1 MTPVFEALARHASE
15 RPDDIAFRDDLGCI
29 TWQGLARRVAGLAH
43 TLADAPNIIGIAL
56 AGGIDYV
63 VADLAVTL
71 SGRRQVPLPF
81 FFSHEQNAHILMDAK
96 IGAVIARD
104 ASMFAALPHL
114 MVIDPARDGQ
124 ASAPLPAYQGGAER
138 VIYTSGS
145 SGKPKGV
152 IIGDRQLDASLA
164 ALADVVAAGPQDRH
178 LSILPLAQLLE
189 QICGIFL
196 PILAG
201 AETVFRFDAT
211 KALFGG
217 PIAPLVDAFTEVCPT
232 TSLLAPGILGRW
244 VAEIAAQATTA
255 PDSLRFVAVGGAS
268 SSPALIKAAH
278 DAGIPAHE
286 GYGLSECCA
295 VVAMNR
301 PGDNLA
307 GSVGQ
312 VLDGVE
318 VTLEQGEIVV
328 SGPTVMTGYLNGAA
342 APKHWHTGD
351 LGHFD
356 GDRLVIDGRKDALLV
371 TDAGRNVSPEWVE
384 QRVNADPRI
393 ISSALGLRAKDG
405 ALVLIIA
412 AGAAVDPA
420 EIAGLLN
427 DLPLYAR
434 PASLIVSTPDEP
446 GLLFPVGT
454 PNRATAQTILDQR
467 ASTPLFYRDSQ
478 ESLAS

>member
-1 MTPVFEALARHASE
+1 VFEALARHVSE
-15 RPDDIAFRDDLGCI
+15 RPEDIAFRDDQGSI
-29 TWQGLARRVAGLAH
+29 TWQALSNRVADLARALAE
-43 TLADAPNIIGIAL
+43 APPTIGIAL

-63 VADLAVTL
+63 VADLAITL

-81 FFSHEQNAHILMDAK
+81 FFSNAQNAHILMDAQ

-104 ASMFAALPHL
+104 ASLFAALPQL
-114 MVIDPARDGQ
+114 QVIDPG
-124 ASAPLPAYQGGAER
+124 ASDPPALAMPAYEGGAER

-145 SGKPKGV
+145 SGTPKGV
-152 IIGDRQLDASLA
+152 IIGDRQLTASLR
-164 ALADVVAAGPQDRH
+164 ALSDVVGAGPNDRH

-201 AETVFRFDAT
+201 AETVFRFEAT
-211 KALFGG
+211 KALFGA
-217 PIAPLVDAFTEVCPT
+217 PIAPLVDAFAQTSPT
-232 TSLLAPGILGRW
+232 TSLLAPGLLGRW
-244 VAEIAAQATTA
+244 VAALEAQALAA

-268 SSPALIKAAH
+268 SSPALINAAH
-278 DAGIPAHE
+278 TVGIPAHE

-318 VTLEQGEIVV
+318 VTLENGEIIV
-328 SGPTVMTGYLNGAA
+328 SGPTVMTGYLNGAP
-342 APKHWHTGD
+342 APKRWHTGD

-371 TDAGRNVSPEWVE
+371 TDAGRNLSPEWVE

-393 ISSALGLRAKDG
+393 LSSALGLRASDG
-405 ALVLIIA
+405 ALILIIVA
-412 AGAAVDPA
+412 AAPVDPA
-420 EIAGLLN
+420 EIIALLG
-427 DLPLYAR
+427 DLPIYAR
-434 PASLIVSTPDEP
+434 PSGLIITGPDEP

-454 PNRATAQTILDQR
+454 PNRATAQTVLDTR
-467 ASTPLFYRDSQ
+467 KATPLFYPDSQ